1 MRYRRMPI
9 EVESPENLGYGRI
22 RHNLTESSMAD
33 EPLRPLLEE
42 ASPDLDRAA
51 LEYTDHRGN
60 AELRALIAADTPG
73 ATADDVLLTS
83 GAAGALFIVATS
95 LLEPGDHLVVAR
107 PNYGSNIETPRAIGC
122 DIAYLDLAFEDGYR
136 VDPGRI
142 AALMAPRTKLVSL
155 TCPHNPT
162 GAMMD
167 EATLRQIVA
176 LVEERGAKGEGAG
189 APRGAR
195 LLLDETYRDMTYG
208 DPLPVAAGLGPRA
221 ISVSSLSK
229 TYGMPGL
236 RTGWIVCRDRDLME
250 TFLAAKEQIALAD
263 SVVDQALALA
273 AYRRRPAR
281 LAAVRASIARRV
293 AIVREWVAGQS
304 ELEWVE
310 PEGGVVCFPRIRP
323 EIEVDV
329 DRFYGILNER
339 YGTYVGPGHWFEQ
352 PRRQMRIGFGWP
364 TEDDLREGLANVSR
378 AVREAGA

>member
-1 MRYRRMPI
+1 MPI

-60 AELRALIAADTPG
+60 AELRALIAEDTPG

>member
-1 MRYRRMPI
+1 MPI
-9 EVESPENLGYGRI
+9 EIESPENLGYGRI
-22 RHNLTESSMAD
+22 RYNLTESSMAD

-42 ASPDLDRAA
+42 AAADLDRAA
-51 LEYTDHRGN
+51 LEYSDHCGN
-60 AELRALIAADTPG
+60 AELRELIASDTPG

-122 DIAYLDLAFEDGYR
+122 DIAYLDLTFEDGYR
-136 VDPGRI
+136 VDPERI
-142 AALMAPRTKLVSL
+142 AALMTPQTRLVSL

-162 GAMMD
+162 GTMMD
-167 EATLRQIVA
+167 EATLRRIVA
-176 LVEERGAKGEGAG
+176 LVEERGAHGAG
-189 APRGAR
+189 ARAPRGAR

-250 TFLAAKEQIALAD
+250 TFLAAKEQISLAD

-273 AYRRRPAR
+273 ACRRRRER
-281 LAAVRASIARRV
+281 LDVVRATIARRL
-293 AIVREWVAGQS
+293 AIVREWVAGQG

-310 PEGGVVCFPRIRP
+310 PGGGVVCFPRIRP

-329 DRFYGILNER
+329 DRFYGILNEQH
-339 YGTYVGPGHWFEQ
+339 GTYVGPGHWFEQ
-352 PRRQMRIGFGWP
+352 PRRHMRIGFGWP
-364 TEDDLREGLANVSR
+364 TEDDLRTGLANVSR
-378 AVREAGA
+378 AIREAQA

>member
-1 MRYRRMPI
+1 MPI
-9 EVESPENLGYGRI
+9 EIESPENLGYGRI
-22 RHNLTESSMAD
+22 RYNLTESSMAD

-42 ASPDLDRAA
+42 ASAELDRAA
-51 LEYTDHRGN
+51 LEYTNHMGN

-73 ATADDVLLTS
+73 ATPDDILLTS
-83 GAAGALFIVATS
+83 GAASALFIVATS

-122 DIAYLDLAFEDGYR
+122 DVACLDLAFEDGYR
-136 VDPGRI
+136 VDPRRI
-142 AALMAPRTKLVSL
+142 AALMTPRTRLVSL

-167 EATLRQIVA
+167 EATLRRIVV
-176 LVEERGAKGEGAG
+176 LVEERGAGVR

-208 DPLPVAAGLGPRA
+208 NPLPVAAGLSPRA

-250 TFLAAKEQIALAD
+250 TFLAAKEQISLAD

-273 AYRRRPAR
+273 AYRRRRER
-281 LAAVRASIARRV
+281 LAAVRVSIAHRV
-293 AIVREWVAGQS
+293 AIVREWVAGQG

-310 PEGGVVCFPRIRP
+310 PGGGVVCFPRIRP
-323 EIEVDV
+323 DIEVDV
-329 DRFYGILNER
+329 DRFYRILNEE

-364 TEDDLREGLANVSR
+364 SEEDLRTGLANVSR
-378 AVREAGA
+378 AVREARA

>member
-1 MRYRRMPI
+1 MPI
-9 EVESPENLGYGRI
+9 EIESPENLGYGRI
-22 RHNLTESSMAD
+22 RYNLTESSMAD

-42 ASPDLDRAA
+42 ASAELDRAA
-51 LEYTDHRGN
+51 LEYTNHMGN

-73 ATADDVLLTS
+73 ATPDDVLLTS
-83 GAAGALFIVATS
+83 GAASALFIVATS

-122 DIAYLDLAFEDGYR
+122 DVACLDLAFEDGYR
-136 VDPGRI
+136 VDPERI
-142 AALMAPRTKLVSL
+142 AALMTPQTRLVSL

-167 EATLRQIVA
+167 EATLRRIVA
-176 LVEERGAKGEGAG
+176 LVEE
-189 APRGAR
+189 RGAR

-208 DPLPVAAGLGPRA
+208 QPLPVAAGMGPRA

-250 TFLAAKEQIALAD
+250 TFLAAKEQISLAD

-273 AYRRRPAR
+273 AYRRRRER
-281 LAAVRASIARRV
+281 LAAVRASIAHRV
-293 AIVREWVAGQS
+293 AIVREWVAGQG

-310 PEGGVVCFPRIRP
+310 PGGGVVCFPRIRP
-323 EIEVDV
+323 DIEVDV
-329 DRFYGILNER
+329 DRFYRILNEE

-352 PRRQMRIGFGWP
+352 PRRHMQIGFGWP
-364 TEDDLREGLANVSR
+364 SEDDLREGLANVGR
-378 AVREAGA
+378 AIREARA